1 MKQPLDLLWAL
12 FNHSEPELRG
22 CGWRSAVE
30 DRLIAAKLLV
40 PTEPASLVWC
50 PECFDHQEEL
60 VLIPGAGGQM
70 RMFIPCPE
78 HIRVEVLDRDRE
90 RWQVSPPWIAVTVS
104 ACLGMEGQC
113 VELVPDRL
121 WRLGR
126 TSIRGQSR
134 ELLLARGLSWP
145 GATEVRARIVR
156 AVKPVVFV
164 AADPPADFWQGKPRS
179 VVSLPDL
186 ATLGSDGLDLDTL
199 VLHAAIEAADESAA
213 EQTEPSLA
221 EEQLRTVVR
230 RQIKA
235 ERQTEL
241 TDDLF
246 VKAYCET
253 GSYRKAADL
262 LTQRVGQVVSK
273 DQVARAVVRS
283 GGAAEV
289 MRSVDSD
296 SVVRAGRKA
305 RDRRG
310 NRLIGATK

>member
-12 FNHSEPELRG
+12 FNHPEPELRG

-60 VLIPGAGGQM
+60 VLIPGAGGRM

-78 HIRVEVLDRDRE
+78 HIRVEVRDRDRE

-126 TSIRGQSR
+126 PSIRGQSR

-186 ATLGSDGLDLDTL
+186 ATLGRDGLDLDPL

-213 EQTEPSLA
+213 ELTEPSLA

-230 RQIKA
+230 RQI
-235 ERQTEL
+235 
-241 TDDLF
+241 
-246 VKAYCET
+246 
-253 GSYRKAADL
+253 
-262 LTQRVGQVVSK
+262 
-273 DQVARAVVRS
+273 
-283 GGAAEV
+283 
-289 MRSVDSD
+289 
-296 SVVRAGRKA
+296 
-305 RDRRG
+305 
-310 NRLIGATK
+310 